1 MTQFRPIPRLP
12 GSPRTNRGNQWPD
25 AFPTTAGVGI
35 TSGTGTICN
44 TRIVRSRD
52 VIFSEITIDLT
63 GLNSGASA
71 GDIIGKNGTGVAY
84 IARLSAYNG
93 TLYAMRMTCVEAPAG
108 GDVDIDLYS
117 ATEGTGVE
125 DVAIS
130 TLTEVQLMNSGNL
143 SNGTVVGAINMP
155 AATTDYLY
163 LVNQGTG
170 NATYTAGKL
179 VIEMW
184 GTP

>member
-1 MTQFRPIPRLP
+1 MPDRPIPRLV
-12 GSPRTNRGNQWPD
+12 GSPRTNRGYQWPD
-25 AFPTTAGVGI
+25 AFATGAGAGI
-35 TSGTGTICN
+35 TAAVGGFCFN
-44 TRIVRSRD
+44 RIVRSRD

-71 GDIIGKNGTGVAY
+71 GDIIGVNGTGVAY
-84 IARLSAYNG
+84 IARLSAANG
-93 TLYAMRMTCVEAPAG
+93 TIKAMRMTCTEAPAG

-143 SNGTVVGAINMP
+143 SNGTVVGAIAVP

-179 VIEMW
+179 TIEMW